1 MNIFLS
7 IQRLISFPSLFQKE
21 IIEHLSQLRQQQ
33 LEQFEEMNKL
43 EIRILCRILPKSI
56 NDLDRF
62 IPTRAINDDRSIYE
76 SVKKQQKQIRDL
88 KRQMI
93 LEQFEKF
100 ESSIE
105 ENEIL
110 YQKELFNL
118 ELQLSDEMNNDLMI
132 SIYNYLHS
140 LTMNKIRSIR
150 FNETIF
156 RHRLLH
162 PRHRRSTKTNNNNS
176 ISIYP
181 EAIIEIFEQIFN
193 KKELDFLSSLGKI
206 IILSLR

>member
-1 MNIFLS
+1 
-7 IQRLISFPSLFQKE
+7 
-21 IIEHLSQLRQQQ
+21 
-33 LEQFEEMNKL
+33 MNKL

-62 IPTRAINDDRSIYE
+62 IPSRDINHDRSIYE
-76 SVKKQQKQIRDL
+76 LVKKQQKQIRDI
-88 KRQMI
+88 KRQML

-100 ESSIE
+100 ELNIE
-105 ENEIL
+105 EKEIL

-118 ELQLSDEMNNDLMI
+118 ELQLSDEMNHDIMM

-140 LTMNKIRSIR
+140 QTMNKIRSIR

-162 PRHRRSTKTNNNNS
+162 PCHRRSTKTNNNNS

-181 EAIIEIFEQIFN
+181 EAIIEIFEQMFN
-193 KKELDFLSSLGKI
+193 KKELDFLSSFGKL
-206 IILSLR
+206 IILSLQ

>member
-1 MNIFLS
+1 
-7 IQRLISFPSLFQKE
+7 
-21 IIEHLSQLRQQQ
+21 
-33 LEQFEEMNKL
+33 MNKL
-43 EIRILCRILPKSI
+43 EIRILCRVLPKSI

-62 IPTRAINDDRSIYE
+62 IPSNAINNDNRSMHE
-76 SVKKQQKQIRDL
+76 LVKKHQKSIRDL
-88 KRQMI
+88 KRQT
-93 LEQFEKF
+93 LVEQFEKF

-105 ENEIL
+105 EKEFL

-118 ELQLSDEMNNDLMI
+118 ELQLSDDMNEDLMI

-140 LTMNKIRSIR
+140 HTMNKIRSIR

-162 PRHRRSTKTNNNNS
+162 PRHRRSTKTNNNNC

-181 EAIIEIFEQIFN
+181 EAIVEIFEQVLN
-193 KKELDFLSSLGKI
+193 KNELDFISSLGKMV
-206 IILSLR
+206 LSL